1 MKAKHETISDML
13 GGRMCITEYYRCRYC
28 RAKVYHV
35 FRGQHLLTHVDKL
48 YPDIY
53 KPIKNVK

>member
-1 MKAKHETISDML
+1 MSFP
-13 GGRMCITEYYRCRYC
+13 EYYKCKYC
-28 RAKVYHV
+28 HKKILHL

-53 KPIKNVK
+53 KAVKK